1 MGSGS
6 ATSISMLCSVGQ
18 DQTLLGICGQK
29 PTQIF
34 SLSADGKEVSMFKN
48 SQDWGPFV
56 DGGDGYFY
64 GSNWDGLAGSIYD
77 GSESTMLHKFAGG
90 DDDGDAAVGT
100 PS

>member
-1 MGSGS
+1 MTFGKTVPGRAWNSFASRYGALNAGAMGSGS

-34 SLSADGKEVSMFKN
+34 SLSPDGKEVSMLKN

-64 GSNWDGLAGSIYD
+64 GSNWDGLAR
-77 GSESTMLHKFAGG
+77 
-90 DDDGDAAVGT
+90 
-100 PS
+100 